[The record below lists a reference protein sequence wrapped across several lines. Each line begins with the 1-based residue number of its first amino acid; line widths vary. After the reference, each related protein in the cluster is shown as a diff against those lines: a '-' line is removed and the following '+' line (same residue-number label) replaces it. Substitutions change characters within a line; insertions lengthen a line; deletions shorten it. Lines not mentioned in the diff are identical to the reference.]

1 MTTHISLVAALITG
15 ITLYASTPFAG
26 ETKSNTNATAPSE
39 TTAQIVIAGN
49 SDEQNLN
56 NNKCLQSLNDNDKIV
71 VSAAFHE
78 GAGGFR
84 QLKEFLA
91 REPWGYVADLAMKQE
106 IDTLIKQESP
116 FLIVTMTKKQALLLE
131 SHRDL
136 IKWILV
142 QSTEKACV

>member
-1 MTTHISLVAALITG
+1 MSPITIALIISTSLIANFSIVSSSLADKTSANQTIDATDTILVAD
-15 ITLYASTPFAG
+15 
-26 ETKSNTNATAPSE
+26 NNA
-39 TTAQIVIAGN
+39 
-49 SDEQNLN
+49 EQNLN
-56 NNKCLQSLNDNDKIV
+56 NNKCLKTLGDNDKIV

-84 QLKEFLA
+84 QLRELLD
-91 REPWGYVADLAMKQE
+91 REPWGYVADPVMQQE
-106 IDTLIKQESP
+106 LDTLVKQQSP

-142 QSTEKACV
+142 QSTEKACA